1 MNFFFSEEDRFMNG
15 NKIEK
20 FKNVYD
26 THHFNSL
33 KDLAISLKPL
43 SNNDIPYIKK
53 EKTNIVN
60 VVPPNIIVKSKLF
73 TLTKDEFEEFIFDEE
88 LFDEMSLDIELMDD
102 GEVKKIDEIQKELDK
117 GPQQFILSVV
127 RSEHHNNSMFYNRT
141 CSIFLCKNNIET
153 NLYKKNY
160 YNIEKFWSKSCIL
173 DI

>member
-1 MNFFFSEEDRFMNG
+1 MIFSFSEEDRYENG
-15 NKIEK
+15 KQIEK

-26 THHFNSL
+26 IYNFDSL
-33 KDLAISLKPL
+33 KELAFSLKPL

-53 EKTNIVN
+53 DKTNIVN
-60 VVPPNIIVKSKLF
+60 VVPPNIVVKSKIF

-88 LFDEMSLDIELMDD
+88 LFDEMSLDIELMDND
-102 GEVKKIDEIQKELDK
+102 EVEKIDKIQKELDK

-127 RSEHHNNSMFYNRT
+127 RNESYKKNMFYQRT

-160 YNIEKFWSKSCIL
+160 YNIEKFWTKSCIL